1 MNILLSV
8 IYFLSPRTRETQA
21 VQERRLHEP
30 ALQGEVALQRILQGA
45 AVLPGPRAG
54 VPDVRTLTVSSVIV
68 CESLSV

>member
-8 IYFLSPRTRETQA
+8 MYFLSLRTRETQA

-45 AVLPGPRAG
+45 AVFTGLRA
-54 VPDVRTLTVSSVIV
+54 RVSSVS
-68 CESLSV
+68 CF